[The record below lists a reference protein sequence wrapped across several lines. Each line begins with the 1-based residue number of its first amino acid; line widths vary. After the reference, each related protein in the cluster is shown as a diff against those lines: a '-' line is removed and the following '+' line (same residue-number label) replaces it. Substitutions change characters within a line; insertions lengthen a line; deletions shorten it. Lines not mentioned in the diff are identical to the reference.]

1 MLNAA
6 RNLKIHFIF
15 IGFIFMSYGYPAMAD
30 QTCPKVGDVYTGPP
44 SADAKG
50 MPGALGVREYTPCD
64 WQRGKVTW
72 WIDTDGV
79 KPGIAG
85 CHVETTSEGKPQGR
99 HFGEACLDDGVL
111 LVESN
116 PSADKLHT
124 HRNDI
129 GHPDVFNCN
138 IWCRGTE
145 STSGAL
151 YSGGSCKT
159 VTNDVPPPCAES
171 AMCVCDK

>member
-1 MLNAA
+1 MYRQHTL
-6 RNLKIHFIF
+6 
-15 IGFIFMSYGYPAMAD
+15 IGILCVPLLLVSFAVKAD

-44 SADAKG
+44 SPDAKG
-50 MPGALGVREYTPCD
+50 MPGALGVREYTPCG
-64 WQRGKVTW
+64 WQRGKVTSW
-72 WIDTDGV
+72 KDTDGV

-85 CHVETTSEGKPQGR
+85 CHIETTSEGKPQGR

-138 IWCRGTE
+138 TWCRGTE
-145 STSGAL
+145 SNSGAL

-159 VTNDVPPPCAES
+159 VTKDVPPPCEES